1 VAPGRS
7 TPTEMVT
14 GLWLTVLAE
23 VLGFAELV
31 VPAVAVGELDAE
43 LQAVT
48 VAMVNATITS
58 PLNLL
63 EGLAAMFLSYLGCR
77 SNSLIV

>member
-1 VAPGRS
+1 
-7 TPTEMVT
+7 
-14 GLWLTVLAE
+14 LWLTVLAE

-63 EGLAAMFLSYLGCR
+63 ERLAAMFLNYLGCR